1 MRSFYGRSLATMND
15 GLFRVVLLLLVL
27 TNITSASKILV
38 VAPTASISH
47 QKAFHVVT
55 KALLERGHEVTL
67 FTTDP
72 LKVNH
77 QNLTEVDLSSSYKM
91 IRDLDIVG
99 MADMTPLDVLLSL
112 LAMPS
117 PVESQ
122 LREPAVQ
129 DFIRRN
135 HTFDLMILERLPYQG
150 YYGLHHKIGSPPL
163 VGFVTLSAY
172 SPVYYAMGNAMN
184 PAYIPEI
191 WEGFSDHMNF
201 WQRLYNTYFTL
212 RFHYMWFYKILP
224 QQEMIMREHFGA
236 EPPSV
241 HETERNYSLLIVN
254 NHFTTEYPRPHLP
267 SVIEVTGLHVSTKV
281 ERLPDNIQKFIDGAE
296 HGVIYVS
303 LGSNVRSNALPQ
315 EKFQAFLE
323 AFRQLPQRVLW
334 KWEND
339 TLPSQ
344 PENVMV
350 SKWMPQQSVLAHPNV
365 RLFIMQGGLQSMNEA
380 TYHAVPLVVIPF
392 FADQPHNAAKIS
404 QAEIGV
410 RLDYHDVTKDNLL
423 ATVRTVLG
431 EPKYAENMKRLSAVY
446 REHKADSL
454 ERAVWWIE
462 YVIRHKG
469 DPHLRSAV
477 LDLHW
482 WQLLLLD
489 VVAFVLAVV
498 ALTLCLVYFVTRR
511 AVSFFTGSKQ
521 KQKQKKQ

>member
-1 MRSFYGRSLATMND
+1 MRSFYRRSLTTMNE
-15 GLFRVVLLLLVL
+15 GLFRMVLLLLVS
-27 TNITSASKILV
+27 TNIASASKILV
-38 VAPTASISH
+38 IAPTASISH

-67 FTTDP
+67 FTSDP
-72 LKVNH
+72 LKINH
-77 QNLTEVDLSSSYKM
+77 QNLTEIDLSSSYKL
-91 IRDLDIVG
+91 IRELDIIG
-99 MADMTPLDVLLSL
+99 LASKTPLDTLSIMVI
-112 LAMPS
+112 MPS
-117 PVESQ
+117 LVKSQ
-122 LREPAVQ
+122 LKEPAVQ

-135 HTFDLMILERLPYQG
+135 QTFDLMIIERLSYQG
-150 YYGLHHKIGSPPL
+150 YYGLHHKVGSPPL

-172 SPVYYAMGNAMN
+172 SPLYYALGNPMN
-184 PAYIPEI
+184 PAYTPEI
-191 WEGFSDHMNF
+191 LVGFSDHMNF
-201 WQRLYNTYFTL
+201 WQRMYNTFFAL
-212 RFHYMWFYKILP
+212 RFHYMWFYELLP
-224 QQEMIMREHFGA
+224 LQETIMREHFGA

-241 HETERNYSLLIVN
+241 YETERNYSLLIVN

-281 ERLPDNIQKFIDGAE
+281 ERLPENLQKFIDGAE

-365 RLFIMQGGLQSMNEA
+365 RLFITQGGLQSMNEA

-392 FADQPHNAAKIS
+392 FGDQPFNAAKIS

-410 RLDYHDVTKDNLL
+410 RLDYPDLSKDNLL
-423 ATVRTVLG
+423 AAVRTVL
-431 EPKYAENMKRLSAVY
+431 EESKYKDNMKTLSAVF

-469 DPHLRSAV
+469 APHLRSAA

-489 VVAFVLAVV
+489 VVAFLLVGV
-498 ALTLCLVYFVTRR
+498 ALTLYVVYSVTRR
-511 AVSFFTGSKQ
+511 ILSFFKGSKPN
-521 KQKQKKQ
+521 QKQKKH